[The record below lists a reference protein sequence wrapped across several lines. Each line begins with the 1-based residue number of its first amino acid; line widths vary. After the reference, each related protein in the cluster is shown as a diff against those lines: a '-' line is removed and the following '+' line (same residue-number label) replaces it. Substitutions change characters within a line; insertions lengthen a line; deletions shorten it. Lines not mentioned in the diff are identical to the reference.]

1 VQVGTQQR
9 SGIHY
14 RKALNLLASG
24 RIGKIHTIRIG
35 LHRNIMPGFGSTA
48 DSPPPPDFDYDLWLG
63 PAPLR
68 PYNKNRGIYH
78 FRWFWNYSGGQM
90 TNYGAHDV
98 DVAHWFMNVKGPM
111 AVSSSGGRFALE
123 DNGETPDTQDALFEY
138 PGFSLEWSVREAS
151 VGRNAGAGTEF
162 FGTKGSMTI
171 SRGGYEIFPDTRTAP
186 ENRIPQIMGHP
197 VGGPQLHPDS
207 KPVPWTE
214 PVKERA
220 SNELFSSHVRNFLD
234 CVKSRERPLADVE
247 DGHRTVT
254 ACHLANISLRLGR
267 KIRWDPEKE
276 EIVGDPEAS
285 EHLVRPYRKPWEEI
299 LRSFKL

>member
-1 VQVGTQQR
+1 
-9 SGIHY
+9 
-14 RKALNLLASG
+14 
-24 RIGKIHTIRIG
+24 
-35 LHRNIMPGFGSTA
+35 
-48 DSPPPPDFDYDLWLG
+48 
-63 PAPLR
+63 
-68 PYNKNRGIYH
+68 
-78 FRWFWNYSGGQM
+78 
-90 TNYGAHDV
+90 
-98 DVAHWFMNVKGPM
+98 
-111 AVSSSGGRFALE
+111 
-123 DNGETPDTQDALFEY
+123 
-138 PGFSLEWSVREAS
+138 
-151 VGRNAGAGTEF
+151 
-162 FGTKGSMTI
+162 
-171 SRGGYEIFPDTRTAP
+171 
-186 ENRIPQIMGHP
+186 